1 MRGWGPPP
9 MRGILMCRN
18 DKSLSQRSSGAAHRV
33 ALVFFVFVALGL
45 WPAAWPDSRVPW
57 LGSQAALAK
66 MARDTVWLV
75 TGGKEIPIEVEIAA
89 TAEESALGLMYR
101 TELPE
106 NQGMLFPS
114 LYPRELSMW
123 MRNTFIPLDM
133 VFIRADGV
141 VHWIEAMTEPHSEAI
156 ISSNGLVLAVLE
168 LKGGAAA
175 RFGLKAGDVVKHAT
189 FAAAKR

>member
-1 MRGWGPPP
+1 
-9 MRGILMCRN
+9 MCWN
-18 DKSLSQRSSGAAHRV
+18 DKSSLQRSSKRRSADQCFSGAAHRV
-33 ALVFFVFVALGL
+33 ALVFFVFVAFGL
-45 WPAAWPDSRVPW
+45 SPVAWPDSRVPW

-106 NQGMLFPS
+106 RQGMLFPS

-141 VHWIEAMTEPHSEAI
+141 IHRIEAMTEPHSEAI
-156 ISSNGLVLAVLE
+156 ISSKGLVLAVLE
-168 LKGGAAA
+168 LNGGAAA

-189 FAAAKR
+189 FSTAKR